1 MRSSTRTPASRLAS
15 RLASGLARRLAV
27 GLALVLLAAPPLASV
42 SSAAAA
48 GSDSY
53 LGFDLELL
61 GEATARLTTLRTQ
74 HGEPRGNAE
83 FASWLASKG
92 LARADYDR
100 AWNLWWERFR
110 ADPSGQLEARF
121 HRINS
126 EWAQQLNFADAP
138 DHRQEQREGVTLDT
152 YARIAVALTRLPGAK
167 LEDVLRQH
175 GVRDAAHWQRVNE
188 AWAKAMKEDTSFALV
203 QQYGALYQKYAGPQF
218 AAEQEA
224 VVANAMA
231 EHNRRLAEAPPPR
244 ARPAEPETLDQVV
257 ARMTAAEDRD
267 RWEAAREYAHAC
279 DLWMGPAR
287 QDPKD
292 PRAARCTTAAL
303 QRDLAPV
310 LLEALDRADDRTI
323 GFAVRLADYFREL
336 GIADDR
342 AELTLQ
348 RTLNRARERLA
359 TLEASFAPI
368 ADKAVPERMLLRP
381 KIDEYTAAVRDLE
394 ALLAAW

>member
-1 MRSSTRTPASRLAS
+1 MRSTTRNPASCLAFRLAI
-15 RLASGLARRLAV
+15 GLAAV
-27 GLALVLLAAPPLASV
+27 LPAAPPLANV
-42 SSAAAA
+42 SLAAAA

-83 FASWLASKG
+83 FASWLAGKG
-92 LARADYDR
+92 LDRATYDR

-138 DHRQEQREGVTLDT
+138 DRRQDTREGVTLDT

-167 LEDVLRQH
+167 LEDVMRQH
-175 GVRDAAHWQRVNE
+175 GVKDAAHWQRVNE
-188 AWAKAMKEDTSFALV
+188 AWAQAMKEDTSFTLV

-231 EHNRRLAEAPPPR
+231 DHNRRLAEEPTPR
-244 ARPAEPETLDQVV
+244 AKPAEPETLDQVV
-257 ARMTAAEDRD
+257 ARMAATEGRD

-279 DLWMGPAR
+279 DLWSGPAR
-287 QDPKD
+287 RDPKD
-292 PRAARCTTAAL
+292 PRAARCATDAL
-303 QRDLAPV
+303 RRDLVPV
-310 LLEALDRADDRTI
+310 LLEALDRADDQTI
-323 GFAVRLADYFREL
+323 GYAARLADYFDEL
-336 GIADDR
+336 DLKDDR
-342 AELTLQ
+342 AELTVR

-368 ADKAVPERMLLRP
+368 ADKAVPERMFLRP

-394 ALLAAW
+394 AILAAW